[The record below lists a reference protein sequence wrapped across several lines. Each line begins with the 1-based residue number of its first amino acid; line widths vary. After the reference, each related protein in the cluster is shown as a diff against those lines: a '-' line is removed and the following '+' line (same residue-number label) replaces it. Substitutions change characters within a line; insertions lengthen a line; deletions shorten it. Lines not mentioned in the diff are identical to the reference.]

1 VETVVAL
8 VADAGAP
15 GHVARRDVEAPVPAA
30 NEVLVEVRAIS
41 LNRGEVRT
49 MQTAPDGWRPG
60 WDVAGVVIGE
70 ASDGLGPPVGARV
83 VGLAPGAGWAE
94 RVALATDVLTVLPP
108 GVNFAAAAT
117 LPVAGLTA
125 LRALEVADTVDGH
138 AVAVTGASGGVG
150 RFAIQL
156 AAQLG
161 ARVDAIVS
169 SPERGRP
176 LLDLGAATYHVGFP
190 EGAAYDVVLESV
202 GGATLGAALGAL
214 AEGGVV
220 VTYGNSSGEPTTFDS
235 TDFYRRAG
243 AWLYAFVLGHELRRS
258 RSGGRD
264 LGRLATMVADN
275 HLDVGIEQEA
285 SWRNASDVI
294 EAFWQRTITGKTVL
308 LID

>member
-8 VADAGAP
+8 VAAEGAP
-15 GHVARRDVEAPVPAA
+15 GHIARREVAAPAPRA
-30 NEVLVEVRAIS
+30 NEAVIAVRAIS

-49 MQTAPDGWRPG
+49 LQTAPAGWRPG
-60 WDVAGVVIGE
+60 WDVAGVVAEE
-70 ASDGLGPPVGARV
+70 ASDGSGPAAGSRV
-83 VGLAPGAGWAE
+83 VGLATSGGWAE
-94 RVALATDVLTVLPP
+94 RVAVVTDLLAVLPD

-125 LRALEVADTVDGH
+125 LRALELADTVDGH

-161 ARVDAIVS
+161 ARVDAVVS

-176 LLDLGAATYHVGFP
+176 VLDLGAATYSVGFP
-190 EGAAYDVVLESV
+190 ESAVYDVILESV
-202 GGATLGAALGAL
+202 GGATLGAALRAL
-214 AEGGVV
+214 ADGGLVV
-220 VTYGNSSGEPTTFDS
+220 SYGNSSGESTTFDP

-243 AWLYAFVLGHELRRS
+243 ARLYGFVLMHELRRS
-258 RSGGRD
+258 RSGRRD
-264 LGRLATMVADN
+264 LGRLTTMVAEN
-275 HLDVGIEQEA
+275 RLDVGIEHEA
-285 SWRNASDVI
+285 SWHRAGEVLA
-294 EAFWQRTITGKTVL
+294 AFWERKIPGKTVL